1 MKISSTGIKWAVAAL
16 VVLAIA
22 LAAGRALK
30 ARQAR
35 QVAPT
40 TTAQASPTGVELASS
55 DVVTVQP
62 RELLQGLPVSGTLRA
77 VNSAVV
83 KSRVA
88 GELQNLTVREGDSV
102 KAGQVLARIDPTE
115 FQARWQQARQQADAA
130 QAQVDLAQRAY
141 DNNRALVDQGFISR
155 TALDTSLINLQ
166 AAQATHRAAV
176 AAADVARKALDDTTL
191 KAPLSGQVAQRLAQP
206 GERLPI
212 DARIVEIV
220 DLSQLELEA
229 SVPAADSL
237 TLKPGQ
243 SAELRVEGSQQ
254 AVAAKL
260 VRINPSAQAAS
271 RSVTVYLSLTNP
283 GGAQPLRQGLFAQ
296 GTLGGKRSTVLAVP
310 LDAVRTDKVQPYV
323 QLIADGK
330 VQHQSVSLGE
340 RGLVGDQQ
348 MVAITGLA
356 EGAQVVR
363 GSAGSLR
370 EGSAVRFTAA
380 GGAAASSAASPAKT
394 SP

>member
-1 MKISSTGIKWAVAAL
+1 MKISSTGIKWAVVVL

-22 LAAGRALK
+22 LAAGRAFK

-35 QVAPT
+35 QAAPT
-40 TTAQASPTGVELASS
+40 AAAQTSPTGIELATS
-55 DVVTVQP
+55 DVATVQP
-62 RELLQGLPVSGTLRA
+62 RELVQGLPVSGTLKA

-88 GELQNLTVREGDSV
+88 GELQDLAVREGDSV

-130 QAQVDLAQRAY
+130 QAQVALAQRAH
-141 DNNRALVDQGFISR
+141 DNNLALVDQGFISR
-155 TALDTSLINLQ
+155 NALDISLGNLQ
-166 AAQATHRAAV
+166 AAQATYRAAV
-176 AAADVARKALDDTTL
+176 AAADVARKSLEDTTL

-237 TLKPGQ
+237 RLKLGQ
-243 SAELRVEGSQQ
+243 SAELRVEGSSQ

-271 RSVTVYLSLTNP
+271 RSVTVYLSVNNP

-296 GTLGGKRSTVLAVP
+296 GTLGSSRSTTLAVP

-323 QLIADGK
+323 QLISDGK
-330 VQHQSVSLGE
+330 VKHQSVSLGE
-340 RGLVGDQQ
+340 RGLVGDQP
-348 MVAITGLA
+348 MVAVNGLA
-356 EGAQVVR
+356 EGTQVIR
-363 GSAGSLR
+363 GTAGSLR
-370 EGSAVRFTAA
+370 EGSVVRFTAA
-380 GGAAASSAASPAKT
+380 GGAAAPAAAALAKT